1 MKGSNVNKT
10 IAAVATPPGDG
21 GVAIIRISGPRA
33 ISIADSIFSGNIKNF
48 ISHKAY
54 YGKIFSLTG
63 DVLDEVLLLPMRTPR
78 SFTGEDV
85 VEIHCHGGRL
95 ITQRVLAR
103 VLEAGAL
110 PAGPGE
116 FSMRAYLNGKLDLA
130 QAEAI
135 QELICAKNELAL
147 SSAQEQLDGAL
158 SKKIRGFQKE
168 IADVTAIIEAWVDY
182 PEEGLEFASE
192 EEILE
197 QLKNVQE
204 KIHSLR
210 ESFHDGKI
218 LHEGVKLC
226 LLGAPN
232 VGKSSLMN
240 ALLNRNR
247 AIVTEIAGT
256 TRDLIEESLRIGD
269 LHVHLTDTA
278 GIRED
283 AERIEEEGIR
293 RSKKAAEHA
302 DFILFVL
309 DATRAITSA
318 EEELLAS
325 LPNERTIVL
334 HNKIDLAEKKSPSY
348 LSVSAKTEEG
358 LSELKKLLH
367 NRIWKNGRPGKEQ
380 IAITKERH
388 YFALK
393 QTEELLDT
401 VASGL
406 REGISPEFLSSDLR
420 RALKELGSI
429 IGIDVTEEI
438 LGSIFS
444 KFCVGK

>member
-1 MKGSNVNKT
+1 MESTT
-10 IAAVATPPGDG
+10 IAAIATPPGDG
-21 GVAIIRISGPRA
+21 GVAIIRISGPKALR
-33 ISIADSIFSGNIKNF
+33 IANSIFSRSLEIQK
-48 ISHKAY
+48 SHTAS
-54 YGKIFSLTG
+54 YGKIISLNG
-63 DVLDEVLLLPMRTPR
+63 EVLDEVLLLPMRAPR

-103 VLEAGAL
+103 VIEAGAE
-110 PAGPGE
+110 PAKPGE
-116 FSMRAYLNGKLDLA
+116 FSLRGYLNGKMDLA

-147 SSAQEQLDGAL
+147 SSAQEQLEGAL
-158 SKKIRGFQKE
+158 SKKIRTFQKE
-168 IADVTAIIEAWVDY
+168 IADVAAIIEAWVDY

-192 EEILE
+192 EEILA
-197 QLKNVQE
+197 QLTTVQE
-204 KIHSLR
+204 KIIRLR
-210 ESFHDGKI
+210 DSFKDGKI
-218 LHEGVKLC
+218 LHEGVRLC

-240 ALLNRNR
+240 ALLSSDR

-256 TRDLIEESLRIGD
+256 TRDLIEETLRIGD

-278 GIRED
+278 GIREN

-293 RSKKAAEHA
+293 RSKKAAERS
-302 DFILFVL
+302 DIILFVL
-309 DATRAITSA
+309 DATREATDA
-318 EEELLAS
+318 EKKLLAS
-325 LPNERTIVL
+325 LPKERTVIL
-334 HNKIDLAEKKSPSY
+334 SNKVDIAKNSPEHFPI
-348 LSVSAKTEEG
+348 SAKTEVG
-358 LSELKKLLH
+358 IAELKKHLQ
-367 NRIWKNGRPGKEQ
+367 NRIWKNGKPGKEQ

-388 YFALK
+388 HFALD
-393 QTEELLDT
+393 QTVQLLHS
-401 VASGL
+401 VCNGL
-406 REGISPEFLSSDLR
+406 NEGTSPEFLSSDLR
-420 RALKELGSI
+420 RALKELGTI

>member
-1 MKGSNVNKT
+1 MNSTT
-10 IAAVATPPGDG
+10 IAAIATPPGDG
-21 GVAIIRISGPRA
+21 GVAIIRISGPEA
-33 ISIADSIFSGNIKNF
+33 LKIADSLFSGSIENLK
-48 ISHKAY
+48 SHTAA
-54 YGKIFSLTG
+54 YGKVFSLKG
-63 DVLDEVLLLPMRTPR
+63 EVLDEVLLLPMRAPR

-103 VLEAGAL
+103 AIEAGAE
-110 PAGPGE
+110 PAKPGE
-116 FSMRAYLNGKLDLA
+116 FSLRGYLNGKMDLA

-147 SSAQEQLDGAL
+147 SSAQEQLEGVL
-158 SKKIRGFQKE
+158 SEKIRSFQKE
-168 IADVTAIIEAWVDY
+168 IADITAIIEAWVDY

-192 EEILE
+192 EEILA
-197 QLKNVQE
+197 QLTAVQE
-204 KIHSLR
+204 KIIQLR
-210 ESFHDGKI
+210 DSFHDGKI
-218 LHEGVKLC
+218 LREGVRLC

-240 ALLNRNR
+240 ALLSNDR

-256 TRDLIEESLRIGD
+256 TRDLIEETLRVGD

-278 GIRED
+278 GIREN

-293 RSKKAAEHA
+293 RSKKAAERA
-302 DFILFVL
+302 DIILFVL
-309 DATRAITSA
+309 DATRETTDA
-318 EEELLAS
+318 EKELLS
-325 LPNERTIVL
+325 TLPKEHTIIL
-334 HNKIDLAEKKSPSY
+334 NNKVDIAKNPTEHLP
-348 LSVSAKTEEG
+348 VSAKTEEG
-358 LSELKKLLH
+358 LKELKELLH
-367 NRIWKNGRPGKEQ
+367 DRIWKNGKPGKEQ

-388 YFALK
+388 HFALD
-393 QTEELLDT
+393 QAVQSLHT
-401 VASGL
+401 VCEGL
-406 REGISPEFLSSDLR
+406 KEGTSPEFLVSDLR
-420 RALKELGSI
+420 RALNELGTI

>member
-1 MKGSNVNKT
+1 MNSTT
-10 IAAVATPPGDG
+10 IAAIATPPGDG
-21 GVAIIRISGPRA
+21 GVAIIRISGPEA
-33 ISIADSIFSGNIKNF
+33 LKIADLVFSRSIESQK
-48 ISHKAY
+48 SHTAN
-54 YGKIFSLTG
+54 YGKIISLNG
-63 DVLDEVLLLPMRTPR
+63 EVLDEVLLLPMRAPR

-103 VLEAGAL
+103 VIEAGAK
-110 PAGPGE
+110 PAKPGE
-116 FSMRAYLNGKLDLA
+116 FSLRGYLNGKMDLA

-147 SSAQEQLDGAL
+147 SSAQEQLEGAL
-158 SKKIRGFQKE
+158 SKKIRAFQKE

-192 EEILE
+192 EEILA
-197 QLKNVQE
+197 QLTAVQE
-204 KIHSLR
+204 KIIRLR
-210 ESFHDGKI
+210 DSFRDGKI
-218 LHEGVKLC
+218 LRDGVRLC

-240 ALLNRNR
+240 ALLSNDR

-256 TRDLIEESLRIGD
+256 TRDLIEETLRIGD

-278 GIRED
+278 GIREN

-293 RSKKAAEHA
+293 RSKKAAERA
-302 DFILFVL
+302 DIILFVL
-309 DATRAITSA
+309 DATRETTEA
-318 EEELLAS
+318 ETELLAT
-325 LPNERTIVL
+325 LPKKRTIIL
-334 HNKIDLAEKKSPSY
+334 SNKVDIAKKTPEHFP
-348 LSVSAKTEEG
+348 VSAKTEEG
-358 LSELKKLLH
+358 LKELKELLH
-367 NRIWKNGRPGKEQ
+367 DRVWKNGKPGKEQ

-388 YFALK
+388 HFALD
-393 QTEELLDT
+393 QSVQLLHS
-401 VASGL
+401 VCSGL
-406 REGISPEFLSSDLR
+406 VEGTSPEFLVSDLR
-420 RALKELGSI
+420 RALKELGTI